1 MVSIYRMTTKGGQ
14 SMDTNKTTMPVF
26 GIIVKKR
33 LIELDM
39 TQRQLAK
46 RIGVNE
52 NYLTDILKGRRSGKK
67 YKESIMRTLE
77 IDHMEGLTF

>member
-1 MVSIYRMTTKGGQ
+1 M
-14 SMDTNKTTMPVF
+14 TNKTDIPFF

-39 TQRQLAK
+39 TQRELA
-46 RIGVNE
+46 RSIGVNE

-67 YKESIMRTLE
+67 YKEAILKTLE
-77 IDHMEGLTF
+77 IDGTDGKTSFLTKSYIQK

>member
-1 MVSIYRMTTKGGQ
+1 M
-14 SMDTNKTTMPVF
+14 TNKTDIPFF

-39 TQRQLAK
+39 TQRELA
-46 RIGVNE
+46 RSIGVNE

-67 YKESIMRTLE
+67 YKEAILETLE
-77 IDHMEGLTF
+77 IDSTDGKTSFLTKSYIQK